1 MLSGSRPV
9 IPGIG
14 TRFTG
19 AVTGRTYGWL
29 SPPTCCLR
37 DGGFTVG
44 LEGNAGQAV
53 GLGGPADAVAEVGVD
68 LDLDR
73 VRACLQVRS
82 RVDGARGLVDRV
94 DRVPV
99 DGDGD
104 DHVTVPVGEGQ
115 QRAVSA
121 GVPAGGQLEGARSQ
135 D

>member
-1 MLSGSRPV
+1 MSGAPPLVRMSIRRGRDPDAV
-9 IPGIG
+9 RIPPCHPKYRGCSAG
-14 TRFTG
+14 T
-19 AVTGRTYGWL
+19 ATGRTYGWL

-104 DHVTVPVGEGQ
+104 DHV
-115 QRAVSA
+115 
-121 GVPAGGQLEGARSQ
+121 
-135 D
+135 